1 MKKGKET
8 KQMQDNHLSP
18 QSQQN
23 QGAKKEDSAP
33 ATGTQTDNHQNGF
46 PNRGPQQRSQNK
58 SK

>member
-1 MKKGKET
+1 MKKEKET
-8 KQMQDNHLSP
+8 KKTQDNHLSP

-33 ATGTQTDNHQNGF
+33 ATGTQTDNHQNGV

>member
-8 KQMQDNHLSP
+8 KQTQDNHLSP

-23 QGAKKEDSAP
+23 QGEKKEDSAP
-33 ATGTQTDNHQNGF
+33 ATGQPTDNHQNGF

>member
-1 MKKGKET
+1 MKKEKET
-8 KQMQDNHLSP
+8 RNNKINP

-23 QGAKKEDSAP
+23 QGAKEDSAP
-33 ATGTQTDNHQNGF
+33 ATGTQTDNHQNGV

>member
-1 MKKGKET
+1 MKKEKET
-8 KQMQDNHLSP
+8 KQTQDNHLSP

-23 QGAKKEDSAP
+23 QGAKEDSAP
-33 ATGTQTDNHQNGF
+33 ATVTQTDNHQNGF

>member
-1 MKKGKET
+1 MKKEKET
-8 KQMQDNHLSP
+8 RNNKINP

-33 ATGTQTDNHQNGF
+33 ATGTQTDNHQNGV